1 MNIPDF
7 GVFALLPPVVTI
19 AAAFLTK
26 QVLLSLFVG
35 CFVAATML
43 AGFNPIVGLLNT
55 FRDFVIAP
63 LTPFNVSVLI
73 LILIIGGFTALLEKG
88 GGARALAETAGRRGR
103 TRKQGQIGAWFASC
117 AIFFTDASPLIVGPV
132 LKSFTDK
139 LKISREKLSYII
151 DSTGCTIPG
160 MHPMSSWGAF
170 IVGLIVV
177 QFDAI
182 GYDGNPFMYF
192 LASVPY
198 QIYAWAAILMVVIVA
213 VSGFD
218 FGPMKRAEKR
228 AVEEGKLYRD
238 GAVLLRQEE
247 ETVIPAGAKITIW
260 IMVVPIVVM
269 LISIFSMF
277 AYTGG
282 FFTNP
287 DITLVGSFTRAAALP
302 SLIFSFFVGA
312 VAAGIM
318 IVRAKAFSVK
328 ETATMWYEGVK
339 GNVAI
344 ILILIM
350 AYGIGRASQAVGGPA
365 FIVSVAGEYLTPT
378 VLYIVVF
385 IAAAITSF
393 STGTSWGTFS
403 IFIPISVPLA
413 YATGV
418 PIAPAIGAAISGGI
432 FGDHCS
438 PISDTTIMSSLG
450 GGCDI
455 MDHVST
461 QLPYAIA
468 AAAASVVGYFFAGVT
483 ESALIGLGSMLVAL
497 TIFAFGLN
505 KFWGIRVG
513 AARGKA

>member
-1 MNIPDF
+1 MELPNF

-26 QVLLSLFVG
+26 QVLLSLFLG

-43 AGFNPIVGLLNT
+43 AGFNPVVGLLNT

-63 LTPFNVSVLI
+63 LTPFAISVLI
-73 LILIIGGFTALLEKG
+73 LIFVIGGFTALLEKG
-88 GGARALAETAGRRGR
+88 GGARALAQSAGRRVR
-103 TRKQGQIGAWFASC
+103 TRKQAQISSWAASC

-139 LKISREKLSYII
+139 LRISREKLSYII

-170 IVGLIVV
+170 IVGLIVI

-182 GYDGNPFMYF
+182 GYDGNPFIYF

-198 QIYAWAAILMVVIVA
+198 HTYAWAAILMVVIVA

-218 FGPMKRAEKR
+218 FGPMIKAEKR
-228 AVEEGKLYRD
+228 AVDEGKVYRD
-238 GAVLLRQEE
+238 GAVLLSPEQEIE
-247 ETVIPAGAKITIW
+247 IPSHAKVTIW
-260 IMVVPIVVM
+260 TIAVPIVVM
-269 LISIFSMF
+269 IVSIFAMF

-287 DITLVGSFTRAAALP
+287 DISFVTSFTRAAAVP
-302 SLIFSFFVGA
+302 SLIFSFFLGA
-312 VAAGIM
+312 IVAAFM
-318 IVRAKAFSVK
+318 IVKSKAFSVK
-328 ETATMWYEGVK
+328 ETASMWLQGVK
-339 GNVAI
+339 GNVSI
-344 ILILIM
+344 VLILIM

-365 FIVSVAGEYLTPT
+365 FIVAVTEGFLTPT
-378 VLYIVVF
+378 VLFIVVF
-385 IAAAITSF
+385 IAAAATSF

-413 YATGV
+413 YAIGA
-418 PIAPAIGAAISGGI
+418 PIAPAIGAAISGGL

-438 PISDTTIMSSLG
+438 PISDTTIMASLG
-450 GGCDI
+450 GGCDV

-461 QLPYAIA
+461 QLPYALTA
-468 AAAASVVGYFFAGVT
+468 AGASVIGYLFIGLT
-483 ESALIGLGSMLVAL
+483 GSALAGMASMLISL
-497 TIFAFGLN
+497 TLAAFVLN
-505 KFWGIRVG
+505 RVWGVRVR
-513 AARGKA
+513 AAG